1 MIPFSCFPNVVA
13 LRLKLTYQNTPLGIF
28 LMQNGKLSDSP
39 AQSRP
44 FPVNE
49 GLLPRAH
56 PINCSY
62 FATGAQN
69 PVYKQRKIFVVLD
82 LNLTYPMIIKEFP
95 NW

>member
-13 LRLKLTYQNTPLGIF
+13 LRLKLTYQNTLLGIF
-28 LMQNGKLSDSP
+28 VMQNGKLSDSP

-49 GLLPRAH
+49 GLLPKAH

-69 PVYKQRKIFVVLD
+69 PVYKQRKKFCGAGFESYLPY
-82 LNLTYPMIIKEFP
+82 NY
-95 NW
+95 